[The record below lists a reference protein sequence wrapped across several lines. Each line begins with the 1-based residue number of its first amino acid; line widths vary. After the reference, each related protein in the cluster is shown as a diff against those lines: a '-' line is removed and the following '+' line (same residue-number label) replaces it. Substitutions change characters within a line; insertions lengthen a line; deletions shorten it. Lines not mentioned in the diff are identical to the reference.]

1 MRFFIEGVNRM
12 PLNEQD
18 SKTLRLHKIITILQE
33 RNGSS
38 VRDLARELGV
48 SEMTIRRDFEYLSH
62 TNAIKR
68 VHGAVIYNPDFSP
81 SESAETE
88 DISLLRQGQP
98 LQAHRFGAAL
108 AELIEP
114 QDTILIDCGEL
125 AADMAQ
131 ALPPNLEYDIYT
143 YSTAVLERASSC
155 GNLGQLFFIG
165 GTFHPDR
172 SMCESD
178 LSSSI
183 LRQFR
188 FSKVFL
194 FPDGIHSEFGITCAN
209 LYEVP
214 SKKAALAS
222 SLKTILVADSDR
234 FETVSKNY
242 IADLRSVSMVV
253 TDRGLSGFWKTHL
266 RNMGIDILYV

>member
-1 MRFFIEGVNRM
+1 M

-18 SKTLRLHKIITILQE
+18 PKMLRLRKIIAILQE

-81 SESAETE
+81 SELTE
-88 DISLLRQGQP
+88 PEDDPFLRQGQTP
-98 LQAHRFGAAL
+98 QSHRFGAAL

-114 QDTILIDCGEL
+114 QDMIFIDCGEL
-125 AADMAQ
+125 AAGMAQ
-131 ALPPNLEYDIYT
+131 ALPANLEYDIFT
-143 YSTAVLERASSC
+143 YSTAVFERATSC
-155 GNLGQLFFIG
+155 GNRGQLFLVG
-165 GTFHPDR
+165 GTYHPDR
-172 SMCESD
+172 CMCESD
-178 LSSSI
+178 LSPNI

-214 SKKAALAS
+214 SKKAVLAS
-222 SLKTILVADSDR
+222 SLKTIIVAESDR

-242 IADLRSVSMVV
+242 IADLKSASMVV
-253 TDRGLSGFWKTHL
+253 TDSGLSGFWKTHL
-266 RNMGIDILYV
+266 RNMGIEVLYV

>member
-1 MRFFIEGVNRM
+1 ML
-12 PLNEQD
+12 LNEQD

-33 RNGSS
+33 RNGAS

-81 SESAETE
+81 SEAMEAKDSSSPSPRLEQS
-88 DISLLRQGQP
+88 D
-98 LQAHRFGAAL
+98 LQSRRFGAAL

-114 QDTILIDCGEL
+114 QDAILIDCGEL
-125 AADMAQ
+125 AAGMAQ
-131 ALPPNLEYDIYT
+131 ALPADLEYDIFT
-143 YSTAVLERASSC
+143 YSTAVFERAAAC
-155 GNLGQLFFIG
+155 GNRGQLFLVG
-165 GTFHPDR
+165 GAFHPDR
-172 SMCESD
+172 GMCESD

-234 FETVSKNY
+234 FETVSKNH
-242 IADLRSVSMVV
+242 IADLKAVNMVV
-253 TDRGLSGFWKTHL
+253 TDSGLSSFWKTYL
-266 RNMGIDILYV
+266 RNMGIEILFV